1 MILQQF
7 DAQFLGRL
15 RTAFA
20 AQLPEYLPKQ
30 RWFGSKAR
38 SIQSVYL
45 SDCLPVPLPRSL
57 ALIALAVV
65 EFVEG
70 PAERYVLPLVAPPPN
85 GPCSVDSTVVRIPVS
100 DHASE
105 QPLNDA
111 LRDHEFLTAILAAIV
126 SSKSIAGERG
136 VLRATPEP
144 SLNQQTVA
152 FSATLRPRLLKGE
165 QSNSSVVYG
174 DQFIFKFFRRLEE
187 GVHPDLEIGRFL
199 TSVAHFPNVPPHC
212 GSLNYVSHERTS
224 MTLGVLQGF
233 VPNQGD
239 AWRHTVE
246 HLVERFASPDHPT
259 EEQQPGSFRRSASK
273 AKSDLFTSDASEHRR
288 ARLELI
294 GLLGKRTAELHLALG
309 SSSADPEFVPESVTP
324 EFREELDGAFHD
336 LAVRNFETLRLKLA
350 GLPEPVTELAK
361 QVLKLE
367 DHALLI
373 LHSILE
379 RDISSIRIRI
389 HGDYHLGQVLFTG
402 SDYFIIDFEGE
413 PARPLSA
420 RRTKR
425 SPLQDVAGMLRS
437 FHYAA
442 SSASLAAN
450 KRVAQSQRNV
460 VPSRKQIEELA
471 RQWQALAIR
480 EFLRSYRTTA
490 GDAKFLPSSPADFD
504 ALLKLHLLEKAIY
517 ELGYELNNR
526 PAWLAI
532 PLEGIRDIVTTRS

>member
-20 AQLPEYLPKQ
+20 AQVPEYLPKQ
-30 RWFGSKAR
+30 RWFGSKAKR
-38 SIQSVYL
+38 IQSVRL
-45 SDCLPVPLPRSL
+45 SDCVPAPLPQSL

-70 PAERYVLPLVAPPPN
+70 PVETYVLPLVAPPPD
-85 GPCSVDSTVVRIPVS
+85 GPSSGDSTVVRVPIS

-111 LRDHEFLTAILAAIV
+111 LRDHEFLTAILVAIV
-126 SSKSIAGERG
+126 DSKSIAGERG
-136 VLRATPEP
+136 ILRGTPEA
-144 SLNQQTVA
+144 SLNQKTA
-152 FSATLRPRLLKGE
+152 ASLATLRPRLLKGE

-174 DQFIFKFFRRLEE
+174 DQFILKFYRRLEE

-212 GSLNYVSHERTS
+212 GSLNYVSHEHTS
-224 MTLGVLQGF
+224 MTLGLLQGF

-246 HLVERFASPDHPT
+246 HLVELFASPDHPT
-259 EEQQPGSFRRSASK
+259 EEQEPGSIRRFASK
-273 AKSDLFTSDASEHRR
+273 VKSDLLISGAPEHQS
-288 ARLELI
+288 AQMELI

-309 SSSADPEFVPESVTP
+309 SSSVDPEFTPEPFTP
-324 EFREELDGAFHD
+324 EFREEVHSAFHD
-336 LAVRNFETLRLKLA
+336 LAVRNFAALRLKLPE
-350 GLPEPVTELAK
+350 LPERVAELAS

-367 DHALLI
+367 DDALLI

-379 RDISSIRIRI
+379 RNISSIRIRI

-402 SDYFIIDFEGE
+402 SDYVIIDFEGE

-442 SSASLAAN
+442 RSASLAAN
-450 KRVAQSQRNV
+450 ERLAKSHGYGMPSQE
-460 VPSRKQIEELA
+460 QIDTLA
-471 RQWQALAIR
+471 MRWQALATR
-480 EFLRSYRTTA
+480 EFLRSYRSTA
-490 GDAKFLPSSPADFD
+490 GDARFLPSSAADFD
-504 ALLKLHLLEKAIY
+504 ALLKVHLLEKAIY

-532 PLEGIRDIVTTRS
+532 PLAGIRETLRTSA

>member
-7 DAQFLGRL
+7 DAQFLARL

-30 RWFGSKAR
+30 RWFGSKAKR
-38 SIQSVYL
+38 IQSVQL
-45 SDCLPVPLPRSL
+45 FDCLPIPLQDSL
-57 ALIALAVV
+57 ALIALALV

-70 PAERYVLPLVAPPPN
+70 PTETYVLPLVAPRPN
-85 GPCSVDSTVVRIPVS
+85 EPCSGDSTVVRVPVS
-100 DHASE
+100 DHVSE

-111 LRDHEFLTAILAAIV
+111 LRDREFLAAILAAIV
-126 SSKSIAGERG
+126 NSDSIAGERG
-136 VLRATPEP
+136 ILRGSPER
-144 SLNQQTVA
+144 SLAQKKAGLPNN
-152 FSATLRPRLLKGE
+152 LLPRLLKGE

-174 DQFIFKFFRRLEE
+174 DIFIFKFFRRLEE
-187 GVHPDLEIGRFL
+187 GVHPDWEIGRFL
-199 TSVAHFPNVPPHC
+199 TSVAHFPNVPPHY
-212 GSLNYVSHERTS
+212 GSLSYVSHKHTH

-239 AWRHTVE
+239 AWRHTVD
-246 HLVERFASPDHPT
+246 HLVELFASPDHPT
-259 EEQQPGSFRRSASK
+259 EELQPGSIRRSGPKVTSG
-273 AKSDLFTSDASEHRR
+273 LLTSDVSEL
-288 ARLELI
+288 AGAQLELI

-309 SSSADPEFVPESVTP
+309 SSSADPEFAPEPFTP
-324 EFREELDGAFHD
+324 EFREEVDCAFHD

-350 GLPEPVTELAK
+350 ELPGPAAELAK

-367 DHALLI
+367 DEALLK
-373 LHSILE
+373 LHSTLE
-379 RDISSIRIRI
+379 KDISSIRIRI

-437 FHYAA
+437 FHYGAR
-442 SSASLAAN
+442 SASLAAN
-450 KRVAQSQRNV
+450 ERLAASPGMPAPPRQR
-460 VPSRKQIEELA
+460 IDALA
-471 RQWQALAIR
+471 AQWQVLATR
-480 EFLRSYRTTA
+480 EFLRSYRSTA
-490 GDAKFLPSSPADFD
+490 GDAKFLPSNSADFD
-504 ALLKLHLLEKAIY
+504 ALLKVHLLEKAIY

-526 PAWLAI
+526 PAWLSI
-532 PLEGIRDIVTTRS
+532 PLEGIHEILTTSS